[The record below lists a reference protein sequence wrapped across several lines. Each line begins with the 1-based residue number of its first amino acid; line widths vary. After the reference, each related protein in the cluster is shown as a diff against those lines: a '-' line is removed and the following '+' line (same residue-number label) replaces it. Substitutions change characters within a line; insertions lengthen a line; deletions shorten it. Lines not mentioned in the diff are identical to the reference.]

1 MIPHIR
7 LHGHKKLANIGCL
20 AVVEVGHHPFDV
32 LDGRGVHFTEAAVR
46 DSRLQYGICVRAGTG
61 RPGEGI
67 QVRRRC
73 VMIAE
78 AAIHAVHELTVH
90 KRRAVAV
97 WGTVGEQT
105 GAPICLIGG
114 NFEAGTR
121 VRRGKSRSRQ
131 QAQDCHQRQKQ

>member
-46 DSRLQYGICVRAGTG
+46 DSRLQYGICICTGAG
-61 RPGEGI
+61 RPCKGI
-67 QVRRRC
+67 QVRRGG
-73 VMIAE
+73 VVIAKS
-78 AAIHAVHELTVH
+78 AIHAVHELTVH
-90 KRRAVAV
+90 QRRAVTIRR
-97 WGTVGEQT
+97 TVGEQAR
-105 GAPICLIGG
+105 APICLVGG

>member
-1 MIPHIR
+1 
-7 LHGHKKLANIGCL
+7 
-20 AVVEVGHHPFDV
+20 
-32 LDGRGVHFTEAAVR
+32 
-46 DSRLQYGICVRAGTG
+46 
-61 RPGEGI
+61 
-67 QVRRRC
+67 
-73 VMIAE
+73 MIAE

-97 WGTVGEQT
+97 RGTVGEQT